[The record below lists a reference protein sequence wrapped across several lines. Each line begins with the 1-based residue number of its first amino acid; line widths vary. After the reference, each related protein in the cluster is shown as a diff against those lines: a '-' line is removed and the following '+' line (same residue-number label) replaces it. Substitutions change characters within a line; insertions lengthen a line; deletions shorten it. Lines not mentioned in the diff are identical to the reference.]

1 MISILSFPKKPIAI
15 SIINSL
21 PSINLHI
28 HNPDDD
34 ENRMHMLVDTEAT
47 INTRHLQ
54 YHLWVIS
61 QCPEMADEYLKCG
74 KNIVYAVIHLLAALD
89 LKNTDRDVDH
99 GKMTAVINYRTPYI
113 VQVRD
118 SFILSFDLGHDVSL
132 RCVPVLPT
140 LLFIELTISLLSWK
154 LLCTEFNRK
163 FPLTLDSFG
172 KGLPDGTILNKYS
185 PSIPPGFSINI
196 TSFASLL

>member
-1 MISILSFPKKPIAI
+1 MNRKSDSIPRTLTPLQSNVDINSTQTASALTQIVSHTTNSFKPSYCYAILAHVIIIFSFPKKPIAI
-15 SIINSL
+15 SIINPL
-21 PSINLHI
+21 PSINLYI

-34 ENRMHMLVDTEAT
+34 ENRMHMLVDNGAT
-47 INTRHLQ
+47 INTRNLQ

-74 KNIVYAVIHLLAALD
+74 KNIVYDVIHLLAVLD

-118 SFILSFDLGHDVSL
+118 SFILSFDL
-132 RCVPVLPT
+132 
-140 LLFIELTISLLSWK
+140 
-154 LLCTEFNRK
+154 
-163 FPLTLDSFG
+163 
-172 KGLPDGTILNKYS
+172 
-185 PSIPPGFSINI
+185 
-196 TSFASLL
+196 